1 MVGELSLLLSWA
13 QTRPCMHYCPGLGDN
28 DGGWPWICV
37 HPSRPIR
44 KDGWTAPVH
53 VFFLYRLST
62 PIFKLPRRSD
72 KHIVPP
78 GRLLLI
84 ATPYSIRWS
93 LVRSPPLD
101 AVAVEDQ
108 TQHVGL
114 SAGPSPRTFCAMG
127 PMALHRSQV
136 DAQPCTLLG
145 LLDGDATCCL
155 EGRNVCWFQWPGVG
169 WTQLSAAPSVH
180 API

>member
-1 MVGELSLLLSWA
+1 MVADHESASI
-13 QTRPCMHYCPGLGDN
+13 RPGPYVKM
-28 DGGWPWICV
+28 DGP
-37 HPSRPIR
+37 PQFM
-44 KDGWTAPVH
+44 
-53 VFFLYRLST
+53 FFFWYRLST
-62 PIFKLPRRSD
+62 PIFKMPRRSD

-155 EGRNVCWFQWPGVG
+155 EGRNVCS
-169 WTQLSAAPSVH
+169 LAPSERTSSD
-180 API
+180 PG